1 MNNPTS
7 KDYILGRIRKTKG
20 NRESTTLPIPN
31 MSSPIYKQVSPSA
44 ELCFKNELETVS
56 GLCTICNSK
65 AQLFKSLSEWLEEKN
80 ISMLFCKDETLKAD
94 LSQYNIPNTS
104 DSSHFIPMQAA
115 LTGCEYLVART
126 GSVVVSSCGAS
137 GRQLNIFPPVHI
149 VIARKD
155 QLVDYP
161 EDALLAL
168 TKKYKEKIPS
178 MISFVSGPSRTAD
191 IEKTL
196 VLGAHGPKTL
206 HVFIYE

>member
-1 MNNPTS
+1 MTF
-7 KDYILGRIRKTKG
+7 
-20 NRESTTLPIPN
+20 PIPN
-31 MSSPIYKQVSPSA
+31 MSSPIYKPVSPSA
-44 ELCFKNELETVS
+44 VDCFKNELESVA

-65 AQLFKSLSEWLEEKN
+65 AQLFKSLSEWLTEKN
-80 ISMLFCKDETLKAD
+80 ISMLFCKDENLKAD

-104 DSSHFIPMQAA
+104 ETSDFIPMQAA
-115 LTGCEYLVART
+115 VTGCEYLVART
-126 GSVVVSSCGAS
+126 GSVVVSACGAS
-137 GRQLNIFPPVHI
+137 GRQLNIFPSVHI

-161 EDALLAL
+161 EGALVAL
-168 TKKYKEKIPS
+168 TQKYKEKIPS